1 MPVLRR
7 IGLEPRRLG
16 ANRPRGDGPLA
27 GTFRRPALEIFTL
40 ADLASL
46 PLSAT
51 GRRIAKWLDG
61 QVLP

>member
-1 MPVLRR
+1 MEFSYAVTRYKV
-7 IGLEPRRLG
+7 RLLCFVCET
-16 ANRPRGDGPLA
+16 ADA
-27 GTFRRPALEIFTL
+27 VSESTEEQAWFTL